1 MPKDKFALSKKYEY
15 LIDKISEIPT
25 IEDIVH
31 CVWSNDMLSG
41 KHTDFRYNT
50 EDVLLMIIETLTR
63 GTQQEDIG
71 KEISNTARAVFD
83 YYSEKDL
90 N

>member
-1 MPKDKFALSKKYEY
+1 MPKDKFALSKKHEY
-15 LIDKISEIPT
+15 MIDKITEIPT

-31 CVWSNDMLSG
+31 AAWSNDMLNG

-50 EDVLLMIIETLTR
+50 EDVLLMIIENLTK

-71 KEISNTARAVFD
+71 KEISDKARAVFD
-83 YYSEKDL
+83 YYSDRDL

>member
-1 MPKDKFALSKKYEY
+1 MPKDKFALSKKHEY

-31 CVWSNDMLSG
+31 CVWSNDMLNG

-50 EDVLLMIIETLTR
+50 EDVLLRRIETFTR
-63 GTQQEDIG
+63 GT
-71 KEISNTARAVFD
+71 
-83 YYSEKDL
+83 
-90 N
+90 